1 MKTVKEVSAISGV
14 SVRTLHHYDAI
25 GLLKPSQVTDAGYRL
40 YDGRALERLHTIL
53 LLRQLQFPLKQI
65 RQILDSPDFDPL
77 TALTDQIRLLEL
89 QREHLDALI
98 AHARQIQ
105 TTGVI
110 TMDFSA
116 FDNRKAE
123 AYAAEARKKWGT
135 TGAYREYEDKT
146 RGQTPAQQKAD
157 GDGLMEIFTRIGAV
171 RHLSPASPEAQA
183 LVQELQDYITA
194 HYYTCTPQILMG
206 LGQMYAAGD
215 EMNQN
220 IDAAGGDGTGAF
232 ARDAILVYCKK

>member
-1 MKTVKEVSAISGV
+1 
-14 SVRTLHHYDAI
+14 
-25 GLLKPSQVTDAGYRL
+25 
-40 YDGRALERLHTIL
+40 
-53 LLRQLQFPLKQI
+53 
-65 RQILDSPDFDPL
+65 
-77 TALTDQIRLLEL
+77 
-89 QREHLDALI
+89 
-98 AHARQIQ
+98 
-105 TTGVI
+105 
-110 TMDFSA
+110 MDFSA
-116 FDNRKAE
+116 FDNRKVE

-135 TGAYREYEDKT
+135 TGAYREYEEKT

-157 GDGLMEIFTRIGAV
+157 GDGLMEIFARIGAV

-232 ARDAILVYCKK
+232 ARDAIMIYCNL